1 MRIDEITRRNFIKDF
16 IKGAGAAAVAGS
28 LGGKVDI
35 AKAALDINTL
45 ESGDQYW
52 YVIVKDNDTGQGGKY
67 VFSIDTFKDRED
79 ATNTISEFFKER
91 GHENIRVSAVVK
103 VRR

>member
-1 MRIDEITRRNFIKDF
+1 MRIDEITRRDLL
-16 IKGAGAAAVAGS
+16 KGAGAAAVAGA

-35 AKAALDINTL
+35 ANAALDINTL
-45 ESGDQYW
+45 KSGDQYW

-67 VFSIDTFKDRED
+67 VFSIDTFKDEKD
-79 ATNTISEFFKER
+79 AKDTIGEFFKER
-91 GHENIRVSAVVK
+91 GHKNIRVNAVVN